1 MQQIKELEKKW
12 RKAVSKND
20 FSLAANIQNQI
31 TALRNRRVNQ
41 PVKDIMKEM
50 PAEDVK
56 EASKLCRKI
65 PVYADLLQTVAVE
78 LQSVLRKTDPSIN
91 ILLMEHIDSIRK
103 NSNSIVSIIT
113 DLNDSEFS
121 ESFCQLSDRISLIVD
136 NVFNEQEARLKNNNT
151 INIYETDSRRSGTD
165 ICLER

>member
-1 MQQIKELEKKW
+1 MQEIKELEQKW
-12 RKAVSKND
+12 RKAVSQKK

-31 TALRNRRVNQ
+31 DTLKNMRVNQ
-41 PVKDIMKEM
+41 PVRDIMKEM

-91 ILLMEHIDSIRK
+91 LLLMQHVDSIRK
-103 NSNSIVSIIT
+103 NSNAIVSIISN
-113 DLNDSEFS
+113 LNDDEFS
-121 ESFCQLSDRISLIVD
+121 ESFCQLSDRINLIVD
-136 NVFNEQEARLKNNNT
+136 NVFHEQEARLK
-151 INIYETDSRRSGTD
+151 
-165 ICLER
+165 ICPKTQQEN